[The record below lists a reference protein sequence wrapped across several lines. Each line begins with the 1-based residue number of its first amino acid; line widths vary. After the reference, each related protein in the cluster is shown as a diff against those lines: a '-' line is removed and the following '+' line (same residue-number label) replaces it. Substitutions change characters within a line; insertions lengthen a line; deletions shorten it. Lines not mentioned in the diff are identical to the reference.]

1 LLLALARQAN
11 PPPKKRHHNV
21 KEPDPFSGG
30 SPDELHTFIFQ
41 CQIYCHTCE
50 EEFSEDTEK
59 VFFAISYLREVALDY
74 FELFINKPDPHQG
87 FNFLENWSAFVQKL
101 SNVFG
106 FYFPEDDN
114 EDAIMAIPFPNDG
127 KAVSYFIQFAKY

>member
-1 LLLALARQAN
+1 M
-11 PPPKKRHHNV
+11 

-127 KAVSYFIQFAKY
+127 KAVSYFI